1 MKLHLASGTVY
12 LEGYQNIDLEGELAS
27 EHPELVEI
35 CKTTIDK
42 YYKYPFRQNM
52 YNKVADIKADVR
64 DLLMFADETV
74 DEILCVNLIDHFKRV
89 EFRKTLWEWYRVLKR
104 GGQLIIDIDDREKQ
118 AKMFLEA
125 KTVKELEWGL
135 RLLYCHHRT
144 LYDTHYWGYTRK
156 YLQWILE
163 QTDFKVL
170 WIRDDYIVHDMY
182 PNFQICAEKIVL

>member
-1 MKLHLASGTVY
+1 
-12 LEGYQNIDLEGELAS
+12 
-27 EHPELVEI
+27 
-35 CKTTIDK
+35 
-42 YYKYPFRQNM
+42 
-52 YNKVADIKADVR
+52 
-64 DLLMFADETV
+64 
-74 DEILCVNLIDHFKRV
+74 
-89 EFRKTLWEWYRVLKR
+89 LKR